1 MSDLMMPSRLTDTT
15 RALSLADLGGGS
27 GGFTRDRRY
36 GGAPRAESG
45 HVLEAADEDSAAQA
59 FAAGYAQGAA
69 DAEAAFSE
77 AIAQQAAAHACIEL
91 AFGRIDAD
99 QLRDLEARLRETV
112 LALCAP
118 LLGEFAADQAAL
130 ARRVEIAAG
139 MLARAADERVIR
151 LHPEDLALVGARLPE
166 DWHFEPDPGLERG
179 ALRVEGAAGGVED
192 SPAIWLRALREALAT
207 C

>member
-1 MSDLMMPSRLTDTT
+1 MSDVMMPDRLADTM
-15 RALSLADLGGGS
+15 RALTLADLGGGS
-27 GGFTRDRRY
+27 GGFTRSHRY
-36 GGAPRAESG
+36 GGPPAASAPVKPVE
-45 HVLEAADEDSAAQA
+45 EDPATQA

-77 AIAQQAAAHACIEL
+77 AIAQQDAARARLEL
-91 AFGRIDAD
+91 AFGRLDAD
-99 QLRDLEARLRETV
+99 LVRDLEARLRETV

-118 LLGEFAADQAAL
+118 LIGAFATDPAAL
-130 ARRVEIAAG
+130 AHRVETAAA

-166 DWHFEPDPGLERG
+166 DWHFEPDPALERG

-192 SPAIWLRALREALAT
+192 SPAIWLRALSEALAA

>member
-1 MSDLMMPSRLTDTT
+1 M

-27 GGFTRDRRY
+27 GGFTHDHRFNR
-36 GGAPRAESG
+36 GQSPIFAPILAEPVS
-45 HVLEAADEDSAAQA
+45 ESEDPAVKA

-77 AIAQQAAAHACIEL
+77 AIAQQEAARARIAL
-91 AFGRIDAD
+91 AFGRLDAD
-99 QLRDLEARLRETV
+99 LARDLEARLRDTV

-118 LLGEFAADQAAL
+118 LLADFAADPSAL
-130 ARRVEIAAG
+130 ARRVEAAAA

-166 DWHFEPDPGLERG
+166 DWHFEPDPALERG
-179 ALRVEGAAGGVED
+179 ALRIEGAAGGVED
-192 SPAIWLRALREALAT
+192 GPAGWLRTLTEALAA

>member
-1 MSDLMMPSRLTDTT
+1 MPERLADTM

-27 GGFTRDRRY
+27 GGFTQDRRFNR
-36 GGAPRAESG
+36 GQSPTKAEPGS
-45 HVLEAADEDSAAQA
+45 EPEDPAVKA

-77 AIAQQAAAHACIEL
+77 AIAQQEAARSRIER
-91 AFGRIDAD
+91 AFGRLNAD
-99 QLRDLEARLRETV
+99 LTRDLEARLRDTV
-112 LALCAP
+112 LALCTP
-118 LLGEFAADQAAL
+118 LLADFAADPAAL
-130 ARRVEIAAG
+130 ARRVETAAA

-166 DWHFEPDPGLERG
+166 DWHFEPDPALERG
-179 ALRVEGAAGGVED
+179 ALRIEGAAGGVED
-192 SPAIWLRALREALAT
+192 GPAGWLRTLTEALAA